1 MKKIIA
7 IAILLFAG
15 YIVKAQNYPSEW
27 SLYMSDAYY
36 SAVESGINEQNLP
49 EEKFRNELLDI
60 ARANLAKQIKV
71 KVNDVSL
78 MNKEVV
84 NGKSEIYYASSRKIS
99 TNVEMRFAESKSHID
114 IVTGKQF
121 VIVYINKLEACRY
134 YENEIKQQIGK
145 IENYVT
151 IADNYTNTGFKAK
164 AKEELQKALAL
175 FDNAGEI
182 VMGLNVFGMPDY
194 QMGHYI
200 NRLNQQEQN
209 LKTKIADL
217 EYGTTYCIVCNADNF
232 GKAYPKLKNEVKGD
246 LSASGCN
253 FVDDQDSAD
262 YVIYIDAS
270 SREYNTVV
278 TGNITSYYSFVDAV
292 IAIDKV
298 VTNQRI
304 FEDEISLKGAHTL
317 SFDEAGR
324 DGYKKIRKE
333 ISKIIKENIEL

>member
-84 NGKSEIYYASSRKIS
+84 NGKSEIYYAASRNIS

-134 YENEIKQQIGK
+134 YENEIKQQIDK

-182 VMGLNVFGMPDY
+182 FMGLNVFGMPDY

-209 LKTKIADL
+209 LKKKIADL

>member
-1 MKKIIA
+1 MKKFLV
-7 IAILLFAG
+7 ILLLCSC
-15 YIVKAQNYPSEW
+15 IVAKAQNYPSEW
-27 SLYMSDAYY
+27 RVYTSDRYF
-36 SAVESGINEQNLP
+36 SAIESSTNEQNIP
-49 EEKFRNELLDI
+49 EERFRNSLFDI
-60 ARANLAKQIKV
+60 ARANLAKQIEV
-71 KVNDVSL
+71 KVNEVSK
-78 MNKEVV
+78 MSKEVV
-84 NGKSEIYYASSRKIS
+84 NGNANIFYSSHRNLS
-99 TNVEMRFAESKSHID
+99 TNVDMRFAESKSHID
-114 IVTGKQF
+114 MVTGKQF
-121 VIVYINKLEACRY
+121 VIVYINKEDACRY
-134 YENEIKQQIGK
+134 YENEMKQLISK
-145 IENYVT
+145 IDNSIA
-151 IADNYTNTGFKAK
+151 IADNYTDTGFKSK
-164 AKEELQKALAL
+164 AKEELTKALAS
-175 FDNAGEI
+175 FDKAGEFFFW
-182 VMGLNVFGMPDY
+182 LNVFGMPDY
-194 QMGHYI
+194 QMEQYLGQM
-200 NRLNQQEQN
+200 NQKEQSVKSK
-209 LKTKIADL
+209 LADL

-270 SREYNTVV
+270 SREYNTLV